1 MSEQR
6 TGSAAPA
13 ARTGG
18 PGLKG
23 LLRVGDHVGQ
33 SAGEAAQAIRRAGLR
48 PGLERC
54 FGFGEQ
60 QTGLVV
66 EQDPPAG
73 AELARNGLVR
83 IYVAAPG
90 GDADHEQEEDREAAS
105 TVEFAAEAGSVEL
118 DAQPADGDPSELDE
132 PAVEPETEQD
142 WQLADAAGER
152 EADCAADERSP
163 RAPSEEQLLAL
174 AERVFAERAA
184 CAQRPR
190 AWPTRRLLAAGRRRL
205 AGWRR
210 RSVLV
215 RCAWAMLALWL
226 AVGVLAALLG
236 GHGGGGRGPAAVRG
250 SAHLHR
256 GLVRHGAAAGATGH
270 ASGRPPRRPPRA
282 GRRSGDRAGR
292 APLGHSGADHR
303 RRAGRRRE
311 PAGARIVAAP
321 TSGELPSVIE
331 VRSPPAAPVARAP
344 QPAVPGVPVP
354 APERESEQA
363 GGGPFSP

>member
-6 TGSAAPA
+6 TASATPAPA
-13 ARTGG
+13 GAAAGV
-18 PGLKG
+18 KG
-23 LLRVGDHVGQ
+23 RLRVGDHVGQ
-33 SAGEAAQAIRRAGLR
+33 SAGQAAQAIRRAGLR

-83 IYVAAPG
+83 IYVATPG
-90 GDADHEQEEDREAAS
+90 GEADVAQDEEHESAS
-105 TVEFAAEAGSVEL
+105 TVEFAPEVGSVEL
-118 DAQPADGDPSELDE
+118 DAQPTDGDPAELDE
-132 PAVEPETEQD
+132 PAVEPETGQ
-142 WQLADAAGER
+142 ARPTAVAAGDSETSW
-152 EADCAADERSP
+152 AADERSP

-174 AERVFAERAA
+174 AERVFAERAG

-236 GHGGGGRGPAAVRG
+236 GHGGGGRGPEAVRG

-256 GLVRHGAAAGATGH
+256 GLVRHGAAAGATGQL
-270 ASGRPPRRPPRA
+270 SGRPPRRPPRA
-282 GRRSGDRAGR
+282 GGRSVDRAGR
-292 APLGHSGADHR
+292 APLGHSGVDHR

-311 PAGARIVAAP
+311 PAGARAVAAP
-321 TSGELPSVIE
+321 TSGELPSAIE
-331 VRSPPAAPVARAP
+331 VRSPPAAPVAQAT
-344 QPAVPGVPVP
+344 QPTVPGVPVP
-354 APERESEQA
+354 APEGESEQV